1 MTAAEDMRRRR
12 QRGNTI
18 LFSKDGEYLIPLS
31 DYLNTMDRRAVVIWA
46 LGLADDAAKELSTR
60 KPQEERP
67 ARAIEA
73 AWLWAGGREKMSLA
87 RRFILDCH
95 AAAHDMIDPADAA
108 LCHAIGQA
116 CSVVH
121 TTKHALG
128 FPLYDLTA
136 TALSA
141 GDCDIDKLLDA
152 KLSLYFDRAVAAVR
166 ALTSFQGDWA
176 PFMNK

>member
-12 QRGNTI
+12 LRGNTI

-46 LGLADDAAKELSTR
+46 LGLADD
-60 KPQEERP
+60 
-67 ARAIEA
+67 A

-116 CSVVH
+116 CSVIH